1 MDLLEAIRSRRS
13 MRAFKPDPVPDQQ
26 LMEILEIS
34 VRAPSGVNS
43 QPWEF
48 FIVKGEALEELKRAN
63 LGEYRLGSPP
73 HPEVPVG
80 TMKNIAPALSG
91 VFKERQV
98 ALAKQIFQIMG
109 ISKEDK
115 KRQEEWNESMV
126 QFYDP
131 PAVIIIVMDKMLG
144 GAWPIMDIGFV
155 TQNITLAALEYGLG
169 TCIMRAIVDYP
180 EHVRKIVGIPGSK
193 RIIVGI
199 SIGYPD
205 PDQPINHIMTGRERI
220 DKIVTVVE

>member
-1 MDLLEAIRSRRS
+1 MEILEAIRSRRS
-13 MRAFKPDPVPDQQ
+13 IRAFKPDPVPDQK
-26 LMEILEIS
+26 LMEILEVS
-34 VRAPSGVNS
+34 SRAPSGVNS

-63 LGEYRLGSPP
+63 LREYRLGTPP

-98 ALAKQIFQIMG
+98 ELAKQIFQIMG
-109 ISKEDK
+109 ISKDDK

-131 PAVIIIVMDKMLG
+131 PAVIIIVVDKMLQG
-144 GAWPIMDIGFV
+144 SWPIMDIGFV
-155 TQNITLAALEYGLG
+155 VQNITLAAQEYGLG
-169 TCIMRAIVDYP
+169 TCIMRAIVDFP
-180 EHVRKIVGIPGSK
+180 EHVRKIVGIPESK

-199 SIGYPD
+199 TIGYPD
-205 PDQPINHIMTGRERI
+205 YDQQINQLITSRERI